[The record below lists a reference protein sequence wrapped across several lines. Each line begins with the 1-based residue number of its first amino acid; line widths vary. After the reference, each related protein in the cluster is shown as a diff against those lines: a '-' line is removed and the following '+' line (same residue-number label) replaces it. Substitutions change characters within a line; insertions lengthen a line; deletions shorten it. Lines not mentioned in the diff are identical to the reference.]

1 MLAYLP
7 ENTRTPS
14 VISLP
19 IKNGGR
25 MCHGP
30 TRATAAA
37 VKSAVVESGVSV
49 YKKTKKAEDHLA
61 RPSLLPM

>member
-1 MLAYLP
+1 
-7 ENTRTPS
+7 
-14 VISLP
+14 
-19 IKNGGR
+19 